1 MFKIAAKLFLMPC
14 IQAPMSPLYQCLCF
28 YAGLVASS
36 VSSNRTGLDMASI
49 LQNKLGQKDTDE
61 LGKTFTSCL
70 KHETM
75 LRL

>member
-1 MFKIAAKLFLMPC
+1 MIYKGMSYSAAYVCPISVSLFC
-14 IQAPMSPLYQCLCF
+14 
-28 YAGLVASS
+28 AGLVASS

-61 LGKTFTSCL
+61 LGTTFTTRL
-70 KHETM
+70 KYEVM